1 MARSDRAATLRP
13 MSQIGYVWVGVLVLV
28 SLGFCLFTHSSVFDA
43 SVLLSGVLC
52 VGLTALGKRV
62 AYLIGLY
69 GSIAYSVV
77 AWQNGLFGEVGLNL
91 GFYVPTGIIGFLMW
105 SRRSRDGVV
114 RMRTLALRGQA
125 LVAGILVAGTL
136 GLGFGLS
143 FIDTQQTPYL
153 DASTNALSVVATILM
168 MWRYREQWTLY
179 FILNAISIVMWV
191 LRWLDGGVAGDA
203 MVVMWSLF
211 LLNSVFGYWRWSVG
225 ARQIPVTEGAC
236 PEPA

>member
-1 MARSDRAATLRP
+1 MRQAGIIW
-13 MSQIGYVWVGVLVLV
+13 MIFLVSA
-28 SLGFCLFTHSSVFDA
+28 SLGFCLITRTPVFDA

-52 VGLTALGKRV
+52 VGLTALGLRI

-69 GSIAYSVV
+69 GSVAYAVI

-114 RMRTLALRGQA
+114 RMRLLAPRGQA
-125 LVAGILVAGTL
+125 LVAGILVLGTL

-143 FIDTQQTPYL
+143 FITTQQTPYL

-168 MWRYREQWTLY
+168 MLRYREQWTLY
-179 FILNAISIVMWV
+179 FILNAITIVMWV
-191 LRWLDGGVAGDA
+191 LRWLDDGVAGDA

-225 ARQIPVTEGAC
+225 ARQIPAKEGVC
-236 PEPA
+236 PDPA